1 MESKWKWFLKRV
13 VPKIALVIM
22 IVSFILMVIFGIHI
36 IVDVAAKLSFWMWLL
51 DVIAAA
57 WFGVNVLWNLLI
69 WLLLR
74 KLNKE

>member
-1 MESKWKWFLKRV
+1 MEEKWKRFLKKV
-13 VPKIALVIM
+13 VPWIALVVMVI
-22 IVSFILMVIFGIHI
+22 SFILMVVFGIHI
-36 IVDVAAKLSFWMWLL
+36 IVAVAAKMSFWIFALK
-51 DVIAAA
+51 VTATA